1 MLAPCNGLPPLM
13 IIPSSV
19 AVASTPIF
27 TRLSTVNAIRS
38 DSFTFNSAASLITV
52 SPSANAANSAI
63 TGISSINVG
72 MTSPPI
78 TVPFNLLVFTTI
90 SAVGS
95 PPLSITFSNVTSA
108 PISLHTRR
116 IPSLVGLI
124 PTFFKRI
131 HEFGVISPAT
141 IKKVAEEISPGTTIS
156 VAIISS
162 GGVIVAVVSC
172 DSTFTPKERSINSV

>member
-1 MLAPCNGLPPLM
+1 
-13 IIPSSV
+13 
-19 AVASTPIF
+19 
-27 TRLSTVNAIRS
+27 
-38 DSFTFNSAASLITV
+38 
-52 SPSANAANSAI
+52 
-63 TGISSINVG
+63 

-131 HEFGVISPAT
+131 HEFGVINPAT
-141 IKKVAEEISPGTTIS
+141 IKNVAEEISPGTTIS